1 MIAGICESVGRRD
14 FLNHIAKSIGVP
26 SHQTKIPFR
35 LIQLF
40 RDLFLFVSFC
50 RHQVT
55 KNLFA
60 EVLFQIDL
68 LICKPRDFPRFDFWD
83 FVLPKNGV
91 ICLVPRQLPHF
102 FNGCDCIPKTSK
114 LNANLFKWA
123 LDSGE

>member
-1 MIAGICESVGRRD
+1 
-14 FLNHIAKSIGVP
+14 LTQK
-26 SHQTKIPFR
+26 
-35 LIQLF
+35 
-40 RDLFLFVSFC
+40 
-50 RHQVT
+50 VT

-68 LICKPRDFPRFDFWD
+68 LICKPRDFQRFDFWD
-83 FVLPKNGV
+83 FALPKNGV

-102 FNGCDCIPKTSK
+102 LNGFDCIPKTSK